1 MSYVTVDSEWEAR
14 CEPWVGLR
22 ASLETLARLEAEEV
36 DVATVRVVSPHFRKL
51 GLRIPFRR

>member
-1 MSYVTVDSEWEAR
+1 MSYVTVIRNGRRDAT
-14 CEPWVGLR
+14 WVGLR
-22 ASLETLARLEAEEV
+22 ASLKPWLGWRPMEV